1 MRRADRLFDVIQV
14 LRTAKKPVTAA
25 TLAEEL
31 EVTVRTIYRDVA
43 TLQARRVPIE
53 GAPGLGYVLRKGFDL
68 PPLMFTIDEIEAIA
82 VGARMVQRVRDS
94 ELQHAAARVL
104 DKVTVVLPES
114 LRGHVA
120 DAPVY
125 VSRGDAVEPKVDMA
139 QVRAAIRDRRK
150 LRIAYV
156 DEKGHRTRRTIWPLA
171 MAYYVDVSVV
181 GAWCE
186 LRKDLRNFRVERIA
200 SSRMLAA
207 RFQDHNGRLL
217 AQWLA
222 LPKERPPSRGVR
234 IEPRRRQPGEAGL
247 GELRAIELEERR
259 GNGVEAEGIAFLQN
273 DAGKLAPDFDDEG
286 FGQVMLDSVL
296 DHGADLPVS
305 SPTWSRSDERAM
317 VEVAESVES
326 TSK

>member
-14 LRTAKKPVTAA
+14 LRTAKQPVTAA
-25 TLAEEL
+25 ALADDL

-68 PPLMFTIDEIEAIA
+68 PPLMFTVDEVEAVT
-82 VGARMVQRVRDS
+82 VGARMVQRLRDP
-94 ELQHAAARVL
+94 ELQAAARRVL

-120 DAPVY
+120 EAPFY
-125 VSRGDAVEPKVDMA
+125 VSQGEAATPRGVDMA
-139 QVRAAIRDRRK
+139 GVRSAIRDRRK

-156 DEKGHRTRRTIWPLA
+156 DEKGRRTRRTVWPLA
-171 MAYYVDVSVV
+171 MAYYVDVTLV

-200 SSRMLAA
+200 ASRALAA
-207 RFQDHNGRLL
+207 RFQDHNGKLL

-222 LPKERPPSRGVR
+222 LPKDRPASR
-234 IEPRRRQPGEAGL
+234 L
-247 GELRAIELEERR
+247 
-259 GNGVEAEGIAFLQN
+259 
-273 DAGKLAPDFDDEG
+273 
-286 FGQVMLDSVL
+286 
-296 DHGADLPVS
+296 
-305 SPTWSRSDERAM
+305 
-317 VEVAESVES
+317 
-326 TSK
+326 

>member
-14 LRTAKKPVTAA
+14 LRTAKQPVTAA
-25 TLAEEL
+25 TLAAEL

-68 PPLMFTIDEIEAIA
+68 PPLMFTVDEIEAVT
-82 VGARMVQRVRDS
+82 VGARMVQRLRDP
-94 ELQHAAARVL
+94 ELQAAARRVL

-120 DAPVY
+120 DAPFY
-125 VSRGDAVEPKVDMA
+125 VSQGEAATPRGVDMA
-139 QVRAAIRDRRK
+139 EVRSAIRDRRK

-156 DEKGHRTRRTIWPLA
+156 DEKRRRTRRTIWPLA
-171 MAYYVDVSVV
+171 MAYYVDVTLV

-200 SSRMLAA
+200 ASRVLAE

-222 LPKERPPSRGVR
+222 LPKDR
-234 IEPRRRQPGEAGL
+234 
-247 GELRAIELEERR
+247 
-259 GNGVEAEGIAFLQN
+259 
-273 DAGKLAPDFDDEG
+273 
-286 FGQVMLDSVL
+286 
-296 DHGADLPVS
+296 PVS
-305 SPTWSRSDERAM
+305 RL
-317 VEVAESVES
+317 
-326 TSK
+326 